1 MSAPLVRTSTP
12 GIYKRGARYVVKERD
27 HTGRMQTRS
36 AQTLAQAK
44 TIKAQIRTDSARGEF
59 RPASNVTFTEY
70 ALEWI
75 DTYTGRTSRG
85 FKETT
90 RGDYRGALKNHAIPY
105 FRRMPLAHI
114 EPRDV
119 KRYAQSIADKGLS
132 RDGVRNAVAPVKA
145 LLATAFEDGVI
156 RNNPATNV
164 RLATTYVT
172 TAGEVRRARSFT
184 DTELAALIAAV
195 DEDNR
200 LIIELLATTGLRIG
214 ELIALRWCDLDL
226 DRGKLHV
233 TRRLYRGTYD
243 TPKSRYGVR
252 TVPLTPDM
260 RTKLAAHRLS
270 LRSSGDFETVFQ
282 TTTGTPMSQNNIL
295 RRVLKPAAIE
305 IGMPWATLH
314 ALRHT
319 FATRC
324 FRNGCNLK
332 QVQALLG
339 HHSAAF
345 TLETYV
351 HLMPEDLPDLDFLD
365 NLPAT
370 DARVAPL
377 RSA

>member
-12 GIYKRGARYVVKERD
+12 GIYKRGSRYVVKERD
-27 HTGRMQTRS
+27 HTGRIQTKS
-36 AQTLAQAK
+36 AATLAQAK

-59 RPASNVTFTEY
+59 RPASNVTFTDY

-75 DTYTGRTSRG
+75 DSYTGRTSRG

-90 RGDYRGALKNHAIPY
+90 RSDYRGALKNHAIPY

-119 KRYAQSIADKGLS
+119 KRFAQSVADKGLS
-132 RDGVRNAVAPVKA
+132 RDGVRNAVAPLKA

-156 RNNPATNV
+156 RHNPATNV
-164 RLATTYVT
+164 RLATNYVN
-172 TAGEVRRARSFT
+172 ADGEVRRVKSFS
-184 DTELAALIAAV
+184 DTELACLIAAV
-195 DEDNR
+195 DDDNR
-200 LIIELLATTGLRIG
+200 LVIELLASTGLRIG
-214 ELIALRWCDLDL
+214 ELIALRWCDMDL
-226 DRGKLHV
+226 ERGRLHV
-233 TRRLYRGTYD
+233 SRRLYRGTYD
-243 TPKSRYGVR
+243 TPKSRFGIR

-260 RTKLAAHRLS
+260 RTKLTAHRLS
-270 LRSSGDFETVFQ
+270 LRSSGDLEPVFQ
-282 TTTGTPMSQNNIL
+282 TSTGTPMCQNNIL

-314 ALRHT
+314 MLRHT

-351 HLMPEDLPDLDFLD
+351 HLLPEDLPDLGFLD
-365 NLPAT
+365 NLPTT
-370 DARVAPL
+370 DARVTPL